1 MFDTRENVTGQD
13 AVNRHDAKLRQLIED
28 AEKSGATAL
37 AIISTRI
44 IAVDD
49 DLADRCREPRCENY
63 GLSRSCPPHVPGPS
77 VFRRKLEEFNQ
88 AIFLRI
94 DVPSEVLYSSEGR
107 QVFQLLHEVVAGI
120 ERSAVK
126 MGFARAQ
133 AYAGGS
139 CKKIFCHDHP
149 GCLALAEKGE
159 CRNPEYARPSMSG
172 FGINVAKLYEAAGWT
187 MGAATRD
194 SFSTGD
200 KTASVCG
207 LVLVY

>member
-1 MFDTRENVTGQD
+1 LDTRENVTGQD
-13 AVNRHDAKLRQLIED
+13 ALNRDDAKLRQLIQD

-77 VFRRKLEEFNQ
+77 VFRRRLEEFNQ

-159 CRNPEYARPSMSG
+159 CRNPGYARPSMSG
-172 FGINVAKLYEAAGWT
+172 FGINVAKLYEAAGWS
-187 MGAATRD
+187 MGATTRD
-194 SFSTGD
+194 SVSTGD